1 MGKWGGATGLPDK
14 TTLRR
19 ALRGPAG
26 DADPR
31 AGSGPGGLACL
42 PKGRRGS
49 RTASQA
55 LCLGVWRAGA
65 QLFCFGL
72 SYKGENPV
80 TLTFMG
86 EGPELEV
93 SYIPERS
100 RVRTFTY

>member
-42 PKGRRGS
+42 PKGFARPAREQDCLPG
-49 RTASQA
+49 A
-55 LCLGVWRAGA
+55 LSWCV
-65 QLFCFGL
+65 
-72 SYKGENPV
+72 
-80 TLTFMG
+80 
-86 EGPELEV
+86 EG
-93 SYIPERS
+93 RS
-100 RVRTFTY
+100 PALLLRPFL